1 MDDLG
6 GFDDVDFS
14 VAAWVNAAIERAAS
28 TSTSTSA
35 SNKGSRSSSSNNNSS
50 STDGHITS
58 LVTRLQ
64 LLAQETNDGIETCMS
79 RVLVAMPAA
88 SSQLGA
94 VGQQV
99 GVLRSDLDG
108 ILRAATAVEAAQAL
122 GEEEAITSPVA
133 LASPTTPGSRT
144 SAGNSP
150 RNDTK
155 ASRLKVLES

>member
-35 SNKGSRSSSSNNNSS
+35 SNKGSRSSSSNNSS

-133 LASPTTPGSRT
+133 LASPTTPGSRA